1 MLSLHCC
8 AGFSL
13 VVMCSDSSCFGA
25 WTLGTWASVF
35 VAPRL
40 SSTGSIVVVHR
51 PSCSMACGFFLD
63 QDSTACG
70 IFLDQGS
77 NPCLLHWQAD
87 SSPLSHQGS
96 LVRFLKSKFLL
107 ETHNDTYKS
116 NIWGFIFKCFRK
128 TLGCRESWGRELG
141 DRGWHRVDILEAG
154 DR

>member
-1 MLSLHCC
+1 MLSLRCY

-13 VVMCSDSSCFGA
+13 GVMCSDSSCCGA

-35 VAPRL
+35 VAPGL
-40 SSTGSIVVVHR
+40 SSTGLIVVVHML
-51 PSCSMACGFFLD
+51 SCSVACGFFLD

-107 ETHNDTYKS
+107 QTHNDTCKS
-116 NIWGFIFKCFRK
+116 NIFIFKCCRK
-128 TLGCRESWGRELG
+128 TLGCRESWGGQLG
-141 DRGWHRVDILEAG
+141 GWGWHRVDIPEAG